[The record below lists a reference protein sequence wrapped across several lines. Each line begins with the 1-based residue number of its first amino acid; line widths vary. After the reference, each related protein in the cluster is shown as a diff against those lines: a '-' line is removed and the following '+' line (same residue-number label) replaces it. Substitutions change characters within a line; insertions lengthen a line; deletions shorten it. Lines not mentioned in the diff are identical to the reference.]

1 MENRIDF
8 VKDEV
13 LKISFSTLIIR
24 VQSIVEK
31 FGAVEDFVEKFD
43 LNGVS
48 NGKLLLMT
56 EMMEPPHSLIE
67 KVENCLLPSSF
78 QEKEDFIIAYE
89 QMPYGIKGEPSP
101 LLNREHSACLEIKWL
116 SSIIHPEGNYVWLKE
131 EKTSEK
137 FLQQINKPLAA
148 KYSFKKLKDSFPGS
162 GSSELKTYPVKEV
175 SIREFLEEDDLL
187 PLLMKNDYAFYPTN
201 IRPDDFEGQQIA
213 ILYQRARSGHQV
225 GIGIYRI
232 ENGDQIKIEFIQLT

>member
-8 VKDEV
+8 LKNDV

-31 FGAVEDFVEKFD
+31 FGALEDFAEKFD
-43 LNGVS
+43 LYGVS

-56 EMMEPPHSLIE
+56 EMMEPPNDLIQ
-67 KVENCLLPSSF
+67 KVETCLLPSSF

-89 QMPYGIKGEPSP
+89 QMPYGIKRESSP
-101 LLNREHSACLEIKWL
+101 LPNSEHPACREIKWL

-131 EKTSEK
+131 ENTSEK
-137 FLQQINKPLAA
+137 FVQQINKPLAA
-148 KYSFKKLKDSFPGS
+148 KYSFKKLKDSFSGS

-175 SIREFLEEDDLL
+175 RIREFLEEDDFL
-187 PLLMKNDYAFYPTN
+187 PLFRKNDYGLYPLN
-201 IRPDDFEGQQIA
+201 MKPEDFEGQQIA
-213 ILYQRARSGHQV
+213 VLYQRAHSGHQV

-232 ENGDQIKIEFIQLT
+232 ENGAQIKIEFIQLT